1 MAETEVPTFGIK
13 VSYFWVV
20 FRCGTMWLLFY
31 SFSMIQHNFPTSRKH
46 LQRFVVAGLFFLGA
60 CSTQN
65 QSDDESA
72 SKTAKESA
80 LNLKLAAGKTLY
92 ESNCAACHDSG
103 SSGAPKLSNKEA
115 WSGRMAEG
123 KDVMLKK
130 AIEGID
136 GKVGMMPPRGGNT
149 SLTDEDVKT
158 VILYMTST
166 INKNEENPSVESPVL

>member
-1 MAETEVPTFGIK
+1 
-13 VSYFWVV
+13 
-20 FRCGTMWLLFY
+20 
-31 SFSMIQHNFPTSRKH
+31 MIQHSFSTSRKH
-46 LQRFVVAGLFFLGA
+46 LQHLVLAGLFLLGA

-72 SKTAKESA
+72 AKTAKESV

-103 SSGAPKLSNKEA
+103 SSGAPKLGNKEA

-123 KDVMLKK
+123 KDVMIKK
-130 AIEGID
+130 AITGID
-136 GKVGMMPPRGGNT
+136 GKIGMMPPRGGNT

-158 VILYMTST
+158 VILYMTSK
-166 INKNEENPSVESPVL
+166 INTSEENTSVESPVL